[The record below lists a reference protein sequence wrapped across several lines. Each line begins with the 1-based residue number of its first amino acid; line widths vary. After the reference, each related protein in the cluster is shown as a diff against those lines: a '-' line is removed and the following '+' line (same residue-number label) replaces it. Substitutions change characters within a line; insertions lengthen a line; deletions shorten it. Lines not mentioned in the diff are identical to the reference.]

1 VPGDLVTA
9 KIDLL
14 LANDITAPIAIDE
27 LEKAGID
34 RIYNPSSVVFV
45 ADHMVP
51 AKDID
56 AANLC
61 GKMRAFA
68 KRQGAPLY
76 EAGWGG
82 IEHALLPEEGLV
94 VPGMFVVGA
103 DSHTCTY
110 GAVGCFAT
118 GVGSTDFAAALAMG
132 ELWFRVPESMK
143 LIFKGKM
150 GDGLMGKDL
159 ILNAIGKIGV
169 DGAAYRAMEFEG
181 QGIDDMLMDGR
192 MTMCNMAIEAGAKSG
207 IIAPDAKTVDY
218 VRARSGRPFQLY
230 RSSPDAQ
237 YVETVEFDVTDMEP
251 QVALPHSPG
260 NAKPVS
266 EVTGTEVDQVVIG
279 SCTNGRME
287 DLRIAARILRGRAV
301 HSGLRC
307 IIIPATQR
315 LYLQALDEGLIETF
329 VRANA
334 IVSTPTCGPC
344 LGMHMGVLGE
354 GEVALSTTN
363 RNFIGRMGHRSSSVY
378 LASPATAA
386 ATAIEGIIAD
396 PRRYL

>member
-1 VPGDLVTA
+1 VTA

-27 LEKAGID
+27 LDRAGID
-34 RIYNPSSVVFV
+34 RIFDPSSVVFV

-51 AKDID
+51 AKDIN

-61 GKMRAFA
+61 HKMRDFA
-68 KRQGAPLY
+68 KKQGARIY

-82 IEHALLPEEGLV
+82 IEHALLPEEGLI

-110 GAVGCFAT
+110 GALGCFAT
-118 GVGSTDFAAALAMG
+118 GVGSTDFAAALALG
-132 ELWFRVPESMK
+132 ELWFKVPESMK
-143 LIFKGKM
+143 LIFDGEIGKGV
-150 GDGLMGKDL
+150 MGKDL
-159 ILNAIGKIGV
+159 ILNAINRIGV
-169 DGAAYRAMEFEG
+169 DGANYRALEYEG
-181 QGIDDMLMDGR
+181 SAIDSLSMDGR
-192 MTMCNMAIEAGAKSG
+192 LTMCNMAIEAGAKNG
-207 IIAPDAKTVDY
+207 IIAPDAKTMDY
-218 VRARSGRPFQLY
+218 VRARSKGPF
-230 RSSPDAQ
+230 RTHASDPDAQ
-237 YVETVEFDVTDMEP
+237 YAEIVEFDVTDMGP
-251 QVALPHSPG
+251 QVALPHSPA

-266 EVTGTEVDQVVIG
+266 EVVGSEVDQVVIG

-287 DLRIAARILRGRAV
+287 DLRIAARILRGRKV
-301 HSGLRC
+301 HPGLRC
-307 IIIPATQR
+307 IIIPATQK
-315 LYLQALDEGLIETF
+315 LYLQALGEGLIEAF
-329 VRANA
+329 LMANA

-363 RNFIGRMGHRSSSVY
+363 RNFIGRMGHRSSKVY

-386 ATAIEGIIAD
+386 ATAIEGRIAD
-396 PRRYL
+396 PRGFL

>member
-1 VPGDLVTA
+1 
-9 KIDLL
+9 
-14 LANDITAPIAIDE
+14 
-27 LEKAGID
+27 
-34 RIYNPSSVVFV
+34 V

-61 GKMRAFA
+61 GKMRDFA
-68 KRQGAPLY
+68 KRHGVPLY
-76 EAGWGG
+76 EGGWGG

-94 VPGMFVVGA
+94 APGMFVVGA

-118 GVGSTDFAAALAMG
+118 GVGSTDFAAALALG

-143 LIFKGKM
+143 LNFNGKM

-159 ILNAIGKIGV
+159 ILNAIGEIGV
-169 DGAAYRAMEFEG
+169 DGATYRALEFG
-181 QGIDDMLMDGR
+181 GGAMGDVSIDGR
-192 MTMCNMAIEAGAKSG
+192 LTICNMAIEAGAKNG

-218 VRARSGRPFQLY
+218 VRARSGRAFRPY
-230 RSSPDAQ
+230 ASDPDAQ
-237 YVETVEFDVTDMEP
+237 YVEAVEIDVTGMEP

-260 NAKPVS
+260 NVKPVS
-266 EVTGTEVDQVVIG
+266 EVAGTEVDQVVIG

-287 DLRIAARILRGRAV
+287 DMRVAARILRGRGVRA
-301 HSGLRC
+301 GLRC
-307 IIIPATQR
+307 IIIPATQGI
-315 LYLQALDEGLIETF
+315 YLRALGEGLIEAF
-329 VRANA
+329 VRAKA
-334 IVSTPTCGPC
+334 VVSTPTCGPC

-363 RNFIGRMGHRSSSVY
+363 RNFIGRMGHRSSKVY

-386 ATAIEGIIAD
+386 ATAAEGRVAD

>member
-1 VPGDLVTA
+1 MTA

-27 LEKAGID
+27 LDRAGID
-34 RIYNPSSVVFV
+34 RIFDPSSVVFV

-51 AKDID
+51 AKDIN

-61 GKMRAFA
+61 HKMRDFA
-68 KRQGAPLY
+68 KKQGARIY

-82 IEHALLPEEGLV
+82 IEHALLPEEGLI

-110 GAVGCFAT
+110 GALGCFAT
-118 GVGSTDFAAALAMG
+118 GVGSTDFAAALALG
-132 ELWFRVPESMK
+132 ELWFKVPESMK
-143 LIFKGKM
+143 LIFDGEIGKGV
-150 GDGLMGKDL
+150 MGKDL
-159 ILNAIGKIGV
+159 ILNAINRIGV
-169 DGAAYRAMEFEG
+169 DGANYRALEYEG
-181 QGIDDMLMDGR
+181 SAIDSLSMDGR
-192 MTMCNMAIEAGAKSG
+192 LTMCNMAIEAGAKNG
-207 IIAPDAKTVDY
+207 IIAPDAKTMDY
-218 VRARSGRPFQLY
+218 VRARSKGPF
-230 RSSPDAQ
+230 RTHASDPDAQ
-237 YVETVEFDVTDMEP
+237 YAEIVEFDVTDMGP
-251 QVALPHSPG
+251 QVALPHSPA

-266 EVTGTEVDQVVIG
+266 EVVGSEVDQVVIG

-287 DLRIAARILRGRAV
+287 DLRIAARILRGRKV
-301 HSGLRC
+301 HPGLRC
-307 IIIPATQR
+307 IIIPATQK
-315 LYLQALDEGLIETF
+315 LYLQALGEGLIEAF
-329 VRANA
+329 LMANA

-363 RNFIGRMGHRSSSVY
+363 RNFIGRMGHRSSKVY

-386 ATAIEGIIAD
+386 ATAIEGRIAD
-396 PRRYL
+396 PRGFL

>member
-1 VPGDLVTA
+1 VAGDLVTV

-34 RIYNPSSVVFV
+34 KIRDPSSVVFV

-61 GKMRAFA
+61 VKMRDFA
-68 KRQGAPLY
+68 KRHGIRFY
-76 EAGWGG
+76 EGGWGG

-94 VPGMFVVGA
+94 APGMFVVGA

-118 GVGSTDFAAALAMG
+118 GVGSTDFAAALALG

-143 LIFKGKM
+143 LVFDGKM

-159 ILNAIGKIGV
+159 ILNAIGRIGV
-169 DGAAYRAMEFEG
+169 DGATYRAMEFEG
-181 QGIDDMLMDGR
+181 QAIGEVSMDGR
-192 MTMCNMAIEAGAKSG
+192 LTICNMAIEAGAKSG
-207 IIAPDAKTVDY
+207 IIAPDAKTADY
-218 VRARSGRPFQLY
+218 VRARGGRAFQIHASGA
-230 RSSPDAQ
+230 DAQ
-237 YVETVEFDVTDMEP
+237 YVEAVEFDVTGMEP

-260 NAKPVS
+260 NVKPVS
-266 EVTGTEVDQVVIG
+266 EAAGTEVDQVVIG

-287 DLRIAARILRGRAV
+287 DMRIAARILKGRAV
-301 HSGLRC
+301 RTGLRC
-307 IIIPATQR
+307 IIIPATQGI
-315 LYLQALDEGLIETF
+315 YLQALAEGLIETF

-334 IVSTPTCGPC
+334 VVSTPTCGPC
-344 LGMHMGVLGE
+344 LGMHMGVLGG

-363 RNFIGRMGHRSSSVY
+363 RNFIGRMGHRSSKVY

-386 ATAIEGIIAD
+386 ATAVEGRVAD

>member
-1 VPGDLVTA
+1 
-9 KIDLL
+9 
-14 LANDITAPIAIDE
+14 
-27 LEKAGID
+27 
-34 RIYNPSSVVFV
+34 V

>member
-1 VPGDLVTA
+1 VTA

-14 LANDITAPIAIDE
+14 LGNDITAPIAIDE
-27 LEKAGID
+27 LGKAGID
-34 RIYNPSSVVFV
+34 KIHEPSSVVLV

-51 AKDID
+51 AKDIN

-61 GKMRAFA
+61 SKMRDFA
-68 KRQGAPLY
+68 KRQGVRLY

-110 GAVGCFAT
+110 GALGCFAT
-118 GVGSTDFAAALAMG
+118 GVGSTDFAAALALG
-132 ELWFRVPESMK
+132 ELWFRVPESMR
-143 LIFKGKM
+143 LIFAGEMGKGV
-150 GDGLMGKDL
+150 MGKDL
-159 ILNAIGKIGV
+159 ILHAIGRIGV
-169 DGAAYRAMEFEG
+169 DGATYRALELEG
-181 QGIDDMLMDGR
+181 PAVGEMSMDGR
-192 MTMCNMAIEAGAKSG
+192 LTMCNMAIEAGAKSG
-207 IIAPDAKTVDY
+207 IIVPDAKALDY
-218 VRARSGRPFQLY
+218 VKSRGKRPFKPY
-230 RSSPDAQ
+230 ASDPDAH
-237 YVETVEFDVTDMEP
+237 YVEVIKFDVAELEP

-260 NAKPVS
+260 NARPVT
-266 EVTGTEVDQVVIG
+266 EVAGTEVDQVVIG

-287 DLRIAARILRGRAV
+287 DLRIAAAILRGRKV
-301 HSGLRC
+301 HPGLRC

-315 LYLQALDEGLIETF
+315 HYLQALDEGLMGTF
-329 VRANA
+329 LRADA
-334 IVSTPTCGPC
+334 VVSAPTCGPC
-344 LGMHMGVLGE
+344 LGMHTGVLGE

-363 RNFIGRMGHRSSSVY
+363 RNFIGRMGHRSSKVY

-386 ATAIEGIIAD
+386 ATAIEGRIAD